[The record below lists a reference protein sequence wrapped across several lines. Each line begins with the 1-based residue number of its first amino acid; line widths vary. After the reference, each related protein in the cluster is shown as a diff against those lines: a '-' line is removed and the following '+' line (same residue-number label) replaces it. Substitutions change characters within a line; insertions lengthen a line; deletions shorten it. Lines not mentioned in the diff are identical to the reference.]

1 MPMSASKSIA
11 VPNALILISDLDGG
25 VPPDV
30 MGESLIASTPS
41 CIAVG
46 CMSDSN
52 GETEVILGATQEV
65 DPNDNPAFVGEL
77 ETRNRAIVVRTVLRE
92 PIVQAPVPRS
102 STRVRIW
109 VNHPTEPDKV
119 TIGFD

>member
-1 MPMSASKSIA
+1 MSASRSIA

-30 MGESLIASTPS
+30 MGGSLIASTPS

-52 GETEVILGATQEV
+52 GKTEVILGATKEV
-65 DPNDNPAFVGEL
+65 DPRDRPVFVGEL
-77 ETRNRAIVVRTVLRE
+77 ETRNRAIAVRTVLRE
-92 PIVQAPVPRS
+92 PILQAPVPRP

>member
-1 MPMSASKSIA
+1 
-11 VPNALILISDLDGG
+11 
-25 VPPDV
+25 
-30 MGESLIASTPS
+30 
-41 CIAVG
+41 
-46 CMSDSN
+46 MSDSN
-52 GETEVILGATQEV
+52 GKTEVIIGAAQEV
-65 DPNDNPAFVGEL
+65 DPRDNPAFVGEL

-92 PIVQAPVPRS
+92 PIVQASVPRS

>member
-1 MPMSASKSIA
+1 MRWVQPQSGFVDHSQLRNTMPMPTSRSIA

-30 MGESLIASTPS
+30 MGRSLIASTSS

-52 GETEVILGATQEV
+52 GKTEVIIGAAQEV
-65 DPNDNPAFVGEL
+65 DPRDSPAFVGEL

-92 PIVQAPVPRS
+92 PIVQA
-102 STRVRIW
+102 
-109 VNHPTEPDKV
+109 
-119 TIGFD
+119 